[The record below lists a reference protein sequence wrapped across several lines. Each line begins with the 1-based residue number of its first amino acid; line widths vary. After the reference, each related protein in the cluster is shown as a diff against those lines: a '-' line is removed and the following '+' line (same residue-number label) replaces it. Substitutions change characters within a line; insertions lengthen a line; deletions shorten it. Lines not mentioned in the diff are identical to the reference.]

1 VRVTCVEPGLAET
14 EFSLVRFK
22 GDADKAAAPYQGI
35 DNLTADDI
43 AECCFFAAT
52 LPAHVNINTLEVM
65 PTNQAFSPFAFH
77 KEG

>member
-1 VRVTCVEPGLAET
+1 M
-14 EFSLVRFK
+14 RFK
-22 GDADKAAAPYQGI
+22 GDEDKAAVPYQGI
-35 DNLTADDI
+35 DNLTAGDI